1 MTNLYDQRG
10 HRKYLTPAER
20 EAFLKAA
27 DEAEREV
34 RTLCA
39 TLAHTGCRISEALAL
54 TADRVDLKDGSI
66 VIESAKKRRTGMYRA
81 IPVPPAL
88 LDMLNLVHDVRAAQK
103 RRDHGK
109 TIRLWDWSRTKGWY
123 VVCDVMEA
131 AKIRGPHGGPK

>member
-1 MTNLYDQRG
+1 MTNLYDSRG

-34 RTLCA
+34 RTFCA

-54 TADRVDLKDGSI
+54 TADRVDLKDGTI

-81 IPVPPAL
+81 IPVPP
-88 LDMLNLVHDVRAAQK
+88 RFS
-103 RRDHGK
+103 
-109 TIRLWDWSRTKGWY
+109 T
-123 VVCDVMEA
+123 C
-131 AKIRGPHGGPK
+131 